1 MEEGILTAEQQKEAE
16 LIREVVDK
24 VVSPRGYKDIR
35 ANLED
40 YETPSKLT
48 RASSADEDEAFIPDI
63 TGVLNGRKSYFE
75 LALKT
80 DKVRPVVTK
89 WKLLANMA
97 QFKRGKLFLIVPRG
111 HFAFANRILNT
122 YPIQA
127 EIIKL

>member
-1 MEEGILTAEQQKEAE
+1 MEEGILTVEQQKGSE

-24 VVSPRGYKDIR
+24 IVSPRGYKDIR

-40 YETPSKLT
+40 YDTPSKLS
-48 RASSADEDEAFIPDI
+48 RAGEDDEAFIPDI

-89 WKLLANMA
+89 WKLLSNMA
-97 QFKRGKLFLIVPRG
+97 KFKNGKLFLIVPRG
-111 HFAFANRILNT
+111 HFAFTSRLLNK

-127 EIIKL
+127 EVIKL